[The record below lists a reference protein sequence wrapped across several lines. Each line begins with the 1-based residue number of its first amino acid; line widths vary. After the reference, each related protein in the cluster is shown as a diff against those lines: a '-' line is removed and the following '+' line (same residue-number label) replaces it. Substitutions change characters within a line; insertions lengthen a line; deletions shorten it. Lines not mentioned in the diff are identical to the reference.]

1 MERCPSERL
10 ILRQWQAADRVPFA
24 AMCADPQAMEFLIP
38 LPTTDESNA
47 WIDRQIA
54 HQAAHGFCLWPL
66 AEKTT
71 GEFIGA
77 VGLVRVGY
85 DAHFTPAV
93 EIGWR
98 IARKF
103 WGKGY
108 APEAARAALAFGFS
122 ELKLDEI
129 VATTVAANVRSRRV
143 MHKLGMTHNPAD
155 DFDYPRV
162 PAGHPLKSV
171 MLYRLSRTQWINQQN
186 SSPID

>member
-10 ILRQWQAADRVPFA
+10 ILRQWQTEDRAPFA
-24 AMCADPQAMEFLIP
+24 AMEFLIP
-38 LPTTDESNA
+38 LPTADDSNA

-108 APEAARAALAFGFS
+108 APHWRLVS
-122 ELKLDEI
+122 
-129 VATTVAANVRSRRV
+129 AN
-143 MHKLGMTHNPAD
+143 
-155 DFDYPRV
+155 
-162 PAGHPLKSV
+162 
-171 MLYRLSRTQWINQQN
+171 
-186 SSPID
+186 

>member
-1 MERCPSERL
+1 MQSISTERL
-10 ILRQWQAADRVPFA
+10 ILRQWRPEDRDAFA
-24 AMCADPQAMEFLIP
+24 AICADPQSMEFLMP
-38 LPTTDESNA
+38 LPTAENSNG

-54 HQAAHGFCLWPL
+54 HQASHGFCFW
-66 AEKTT
+66 AVENKIS

-98 IARKF
+98 IARQC

-108 APEAARAALAFGFS
+108 APEAARAALAFGFNA
-122 ELKLDEI
+122 LKLDEI
-129 VATTVAANVRSRRV
+129 VATTVAANVKSRRV
-143 MHKLGMTHNPAD
+143 MSKLGMTHNPAD

-171 MLYRLSRTQWINQQN
+171 MLYRLSLQRWMNGQN
-186 SSPID
+186 S